1 MAAERWSF
9 DHGESS
15 LLLQI
20 PQVLSPDEV
29 SHFRARLTHAPW
41 ADGRITAG
49 YQSARAKRNLQL
61 PESGPIARE
70 LSDAVRAA
78 LKRSAL
84 FAAAALPRRIF
95 PPLFNCYQASD
106 GFGNHVDNAVRYD
119 RSTMSLAESGGQ
131 PIRTDLSATLFL
143 SSPDEYEG
151 GELVIEELLETR
163 QVKLAV
169 GDMVLYPATSV
180 HRVEPVT
187 EGARVASFFWVQ
199 SLIRDVSQRTLLFN
213 LDMSIQKL
221 ERDHPGDPT
230 IVELVGTYH
239 NLLRFW
245 TDV

>member
-1 MAAERWSF
+1 M
-9 DHGESS
+9 
-15 LLLQI
+15 LLHI
-20 PQVLSPDEV
+20 PQVLNSEQV
-29 SHFRARLTHAPW
+29 AHFRERLAQAPW

-61 PESGPIARE
+61 PETDPIAE
-70 LSDAVRAA
+70 KLSDAVRIA
-78 LKRSAL
+78 LKRNAL
-84 FAAAALPRRIF
+84 FLSAALPRRIF
-95 PPLFNCYQASD
+95 SPLFNCYQVSD

-119 RSTMSLAESGGQ
+119 RSQVSPLEENGH
-131 PIRTDLSATLFL
+131 PVRTDLSATLFL
-143 SSPDEYEG
+143 SSPDDYEG
-151 GELVIEELLETR
+151 GELLIEELLETR
-163 QVKLAV
+163 QVKLPA

-187 EGARVASFFWVQ
+187 RGERLASFFWIQ
-199 SLIRDVSQRTLLFN
+199 SLIRNAGQRELLFN